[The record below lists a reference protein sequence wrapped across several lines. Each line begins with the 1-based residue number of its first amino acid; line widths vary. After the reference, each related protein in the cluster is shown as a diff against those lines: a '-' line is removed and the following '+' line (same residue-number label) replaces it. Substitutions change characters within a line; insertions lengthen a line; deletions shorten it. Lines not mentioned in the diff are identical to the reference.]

1 MRWSTVGSLDVEL
14 GVEWAAASL
23 RSRRLVLLTFARSL
37 LMRGESERRLWTKFE
52 LLLISSGRVDLLSP
66 DGDVAVVIPVRL
78 VGRERQQMFWDIARL
93 QFTKSIDIQ
102 CNVRICRNKREKLL
116 SYIEIYSSHMEQEYF
131 ARVLILY
138 HKMSFYSPQTQFH
151 KMISARDNKIWL
163 YIYLSDM
170 WILDITQGNLLV
182 TLVGSCL

>member
-1 MRWSTVGSLDVEL
+1 MSHIKIQQKEDVDRTDDCRQMRWSTVGSLDVGL

-78 VGRERQQMFWDIARL
+78 VGRE
-93 QFTKSIDIQ
+93 
-102 CNVRICRNKREKLL
+102 
-116 SYIEIYSSHMEQEYF
+116 
-131 ARVLILY
+131 
-138 HKMSFYSPQTQFH
+138 
-151 KMISARDNKIWL
+151 
-163 YIYLSDM
+163 
-170 WILDITQGNLLV
+170 
-182 TLVGSCL
+182 